1 MIKTYSLLA
10 LAVLAL
16 AGCSG
21 EPAPAST
28 PTSPPVAQSYASV
41 VELKDAAVAAG
52 YDCPNW
58 VQSNRITLAASSGEC
73 STRDTFAVYLTEQD
87 VSTAVQKHKS
97 FGKSFGTEVSLL
109 VGPNWIINS
118 KPATGLGTLREG
130 MGGML
135 VAQA

>member
-1 MIKTYSLLA
+1 MIKHSLLA

-21 EPAPAST
+21 EPAPAPT
-28 PTSPPVAQSYASV
+28 PTGPPVAQSYASV

-97 FGKSFGTEVSLL
+97 FGTEVSLL

-118 KPATGLGTLREG
+118 KPATGLGALREG
-130 MGGML
+130 MGGVL
-135 VAQA
+135 VAQAEVRR